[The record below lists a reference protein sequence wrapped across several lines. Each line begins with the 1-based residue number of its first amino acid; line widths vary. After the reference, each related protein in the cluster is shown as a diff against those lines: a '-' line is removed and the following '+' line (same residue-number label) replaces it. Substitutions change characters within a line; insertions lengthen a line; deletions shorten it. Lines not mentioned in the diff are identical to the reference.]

1 MNVTDTAKVLALVS
15 AVDRR
20 VVDEATVA
28 AWHDVIGDLPVE
40 DCLEAVR
47 VHRRESTEY
56 LVPAHV
62 RRRVLAWRAERVAR
76 AGDPL
81 PGVDPDDVAAYQ
93 AARIEARARVAAGEE
108 ARLIGG
114 R

>member
-1 MNVTDTAKVLALVS
+1 MNLSDTAKVLALIS

-28 AWHDVIGDLPVE
+28 AWHDLIGDLPLQ

-47 VHRRESTEY
+47 AHRRESTEY

-62 RRRVLAWRAERVAR
+62 RRRVVAVMADRVAR
-76 AGDPL
+76 VGDPL
-81 PGVDPDDVAAYQ
+81 PLADPDDVAAYQ
-93 AARIEARARVAAGEE
+93 AARKAARAQVASGDEL
-108 ARLIGG
+108 RLIGG